1 MNLGIKSAQ
10 FYDDFKIAG
19 KVAKQIR
26 KKSFRPKNAGNN
38 SCKIFFPL
46 FQWI

>member
-10 FYDDFKIAG
+10 FYDDFKIVG

-26 KKSFRPKNAGNN
+26 KKVSGRKMLATIVV
-38 SCKIFFPL
+38 KIVFHFFP
-46 FQWI
+46 WI